1 LKERK
6 GEKEE
11 ERKGR
16 MQVGGGLEGGRE
28 EKFELKCKFVLYN
41 KYLKLEKTAKQNCPK
56 NAMQHI

>member
-1 LKERK
+1 
-6 GEKEE
+6 
-11 ERKGR
+11 